1 MKIISRGNNVVFY
14 NRLTPVGA
22 DFDWERGY
30 VNSDSPHDVY
40 AESWGRSHGGLN
52 YMVMTYDTSPID
64 IMEYDFVT
72 SALPIR
78 ICPIDPAGAGKNCL
92 GRTEIGREFSLATV
106 RDTWPTAR
114 SFIIMV
120 IGYYADSAE
129 VNAAITLYKQDNQ

>member
-1 MKIISRGNNVVFY
+1 MKIIVKSSDVVFQPK
-14 NRLTPVGA
+14 LTPVQANYG
-22 DFDWERGY
+22 WERGY
-30 VNSDSPHDVY
+30 VNSDLTHYVY
-40 AESWGRSHGGLN
+40 AESWGRSHGNLN
-52 YMVMTYDTSPID
+52 YMVMTYETSPID

-78 ICPIDPAGAGKNCL
+78 ICPIDPAGAGKNCI
-92 GRTEIGREFSLATV
+92 GRTEVGREISLATV